1 VFASVSNAVM
11 GAAAMAESR
20 LPVHN
25 LKAIKN
31 FGL

>member
-11 GAAAMAESR
+11 GAAATESR